1 MERIEYCRILDK
13 YNSLHKLHENHKG
26 RNLQFSPVGGSHA
39 EELSNIT
46 TLAVVDSGLTTTLS
60 FLDKIPTVNVSFFS
74 HFESAKVV
82 SDTVAILPAN
92 EYRKS
97 SLMV

>member
-1 MERIEYCRILDK
+1 MRITRVGNWK
-13 YNSLHKLHENHKG
+13 
-26 RNLQFSPVGGSHA
+26 LQFSPVGRSHA

-46 TLAVVDSGLTTTLS
+46 TVAVAVSGLTTTLL
-60 FLDKIPTVNVSFFS
+60 FFDKIPTVNVSFFS
-74 HFESAKVV
+74 HFESAKVA
-82 SDTVAILPAN
+82 SDTVAVLPAN